1 MELEKITLPLAE
13 LTVLEAELN
22 GFTHPETGEV
32 LVKGFINE
40 KINLV
45 SKYTLSNLSEFLT
58 KEKKKLEDVRNDLIN
73 KHGEEKDGNISIE
86 TFLDDEKTQINPKF
100 IEFQNE
106 YNELLSL
113 DKEVSYSPI
122 PVSELDKIDS
132 EANYK
137 LIFKLVK
144 KN

>member
-1 MELEKITLPLAE
+1 MELEKITMPLAD

-22 GFTHPETGEV
+22 GFSHPETGEV

-40 KINLV
+40 KINLGV
-45 SKYTLSNLSEFLT
+45 KYRLSDLSDFLLN
-58 KEKKKLEDVRNDLIN
+58 EKKKLEGIRNDLI
-73 KHGEEKDGNISIE
+73 KKYGEEKNGNIGIE
-86 TFLDDEKTQINPKF
+86 TFLDEAKTQVNPKF

-113 DKEVSYSPI
+113 DKEVSYFPI

-144 KN
+144 K